1 MTWLRSAFVRFGSLF
16 RKEQLDHEL
25 DDELASHISLHIED
39 NLRAGMTPGEA
50 RRDALM
56 KLGGLE
62 QTKESYRES
71 RGLPFLEALSQDLRF
86 ALRMLRKSPGFA
98 VIAVLTLALGIGA
111 NTVIFSVVNA
121 VLLRPLPYPE
131 PDRLIAVWSQSATR
145 GHEPMHV
152 SAADF
157 YDWRTQSHG
166 FPSLSAYASWPMNLT
181 NVDEPRR
188 LQTQLVSVNLF
199 STLGVNAQ
207 IGRTFRSDEDRE
219 QSAPVIVISHHLWQE
234 IGESPKVVGS
244 QLTINGS
251 STTVIGVMP
260 ASFAFP
266 SKETDAWVPL
276 SMNQKNRANRE
287 GRWLAVIGRLAPKI
301 NQSTAQTE
309 IGVICAS
316 LAAAYP
322 STNGG
327 WSASLVPLREEVV
340 GKTRPILLMI
350 HAGGLLLLFITC
362 ANLANLLLARGIS
375 RGHEF
380 AVRAAIGAGR
390 TRILR
395 QLMTESLVLVTLGAS
410 IGLALAV
417 EGIALLRLYGGDFIP
432 RASEIHLNGPVALF
446 AVIATVITALIS
458 GLGPAL
464 NRSRVDLRAHISSVV
479 HGTAHNIER
488 KRGLLVAIE
497 IGMACVLLV
506 SAGLLGKSLLR
517 LLMTSSGLRTDHVLT
532 LQLTLPQSKYP
543 TSAAQINFFQQI
555 LERVKGLPGVLE
567 TAEISDTPL
576 KGNNPTFEFVVDGP
590 ACSPSDTSTRAG
602 LRVISPGYLQTS
614 GMPLHK
620 GRDFT
625 VDDRD
630 GSMPVAMLNETMA
643 RRYWPGLDAV
653 GRTVRLKE
661 DQRWLTVVGVVSD
674 VKHMGPK
681 LDEGPVVYIPYAQK
695 TQDWLAWTTLVVRTA
710 DEPLNLVPAIR
721 NSIRSLDKNQPVAE
735 IDTLE
740 ESQSRSTAVPRFTT
754 LVIGVVSGFSVL
766 IAVVGVYGLL
776 AHAVAQRMPELGI
789 RLALGASPLQVFW
802 LVMRQAMVRVIA
814 GIACGLLGA
823 WWLARWLE
831 SLLFSVRPHDP
842 AVFTGTAGIL
852 VLASMV
858 AVIVP
863 ARRAMRIDPANALR
877 WE

>member
-1 MTWLRSAFVRFGSLF
+1 MKWLRSALVRFGSLF
-16 RKEQLDHEL
+16 HKEQLDHEL
-25 DDELASHISLHIED
+25 GEELASHIALHIED
-39 NLRAGMTPGEA
+39 NLRAGMTPEEA

-62 QTKESYRES
+62 QTKENYRES
-71 RGLPFLEALSQDLRF
+71 RGLPFLESLSQDLRF
-86 ALRMLRKSPGFA
+86 ALRMLRKSPGFTA
-98 VIAVLTLALGIGA
+98 IAVLTLALGIGA
-111 NTVIFSVVNA
+111 NTVIFSAVNA

-131 PDRLIAVWSQSATR
+131 PDRLFAVWSQSATR
-145 GHEPMHV
+145 GNEPMHV

-166 FPSLSAYASWPMNLT
+166 FQSLSAYANWPMNLT

-188 LQTQLVSVNLF
+188 LQTQLVSANLF

-207 IGRTFRSDEDRE
+207 IGRTFEPDEDRE
-219 QSAPVIVISHHLWQE
+219 QSAPVIVISHHLWRE
-234 IGESPKVVGS
+234 IGESPQVIGS

-287 GRWLAVIGRLAPKI
+287 GRWLAVIGRLTPKL
-301 NQSTAQTE
+301 NQFTAQTE
-309 IGVICAS
+309 IGVMCAS

-327 WSASLVPLREEVV
+327 WSASLVPLREELV
-340 GKTRPILLMI
+340 GKMRPILLMV

-380 AVRAAIGAGR
+380 AVRAAIGAER
-390 TRILR
+390 SRILR

-410 IGLALAV
+410 AGLALAV
-417 EGIALLRLYGGDFIP
+417 EGIALLRVYGDDFIP
-432 RASEIHLNGPVALF
+432 RAREIRLSGPVALF
-446 AVIATVITALIS
+446 AVIATIITVLIS

-464 NRSRVDLRAHISSVV
+464 SRSRVDLRAHISSVV
-479 HGTAHNIER
+479 HGTARNIER

-506 SAGLLGKSLLR
+506 STGLLGKSLLR

-543 TSAAQINFFQQI
+543 TNAAQTNLFQQI
-555 LERVKGLPGVLE
+555 LERVGSLPGVLE

-590 ACSPSDTSTRAG
+590 DRSPSDAPTRAG

-614 GMPLHK
+614 GMGLHK

-625 VDDRD
+625 ADDRD
-630 GSMPVAMLNETMA
+630 GSMPVAMINETMA
-643 RRYWPGLDAV
+643 RRYWAGLDAV

-674 VKHMGPK
+674 IKHMGPK

-695 TQDWLAWTTLVVRTA
+695 TQDWLTWTTLVVRTSG
-710 DEPLNLVPAIR
+710 EPLDLVPAIR
-721 NSIRSLDKNQPVAE
+721 SSIRSLDKNQPIAE

-740 ESQSRSTAVPRFTT
+740 ESLSRSTAVPRFTT
-754 LVIGVVSGFSVL
+754 LVICVVSGFAVL

-802 LVMRQAMVRVIA
+802 LLQRQAMGRVIA
-814 GIACGLLGA
+814 GITCGLLGA

-842 AVFTGTAGIL
+842 AVFAGTASIL
-852 VLASMV
+852 VLASV
-858 AVIVP
+858 AAVIIP
-863 ARRAMRIDPANALR
+863 ARHAMQIDPANALR
-877 WE
+877 CE